1 MANLFQR
8 GLNRK
13 TGDAEK
19 KLCLEQEILIISKSD
34 VLQAIQM

>member
-19 KLCLEQEILIISKSD
+19 KLCLAQQILIISKSK
-34 VLQAIQM
+34 VLHVFQM

>member
-19 KLCLEQEILIISKSD
+19 KLCLEQQIVVISKLK
-34 VLQAIQM
+34 VPLVFEM